1 MVDLWKLVLVCK
13 WGASIQVSAS
23 RPTDWIIVREY
34 SNSEAGAGLNVWLNS
49 FLDFLGAGGGACRII
64 VREFACICIRLLGM
78 RRCQFIASSI
88 MKWTFVDSLS
98 FCKFHWHWGGGG
110 LRIFG
115 DPSAFGWDSL
125 GLRSFSLEV
134 LVYLWGRGEDS
145 VHLWCPLWSISWD
158 SSIIFCQKVPRRLP
172 GRSSRK
178 FPPWTRSILAWFHR

>member
-64 VREFACICIRLLGM
+64 VREFACICILMLGM

-98 FCKFHWHWGGGG
+98 FCKFHWHWGGEEDWGYLEILQHLDGILWDYAHFLLRFWWISGG
-110 LRIFG
+110 GGRILCTFG
-115 DPSAFGWDSL
+115 VLFDPF
-125 GLRSFSLEV
+125 LE
-134 LVYLWGRGEDS
+134 
-145 VHLWCPLWSISWD
+145 
-158 SSIIFCQKVPRRLP
+158 
-172 GRSSRK
+172 
-178 FPPWTRSILAWFHR
+178 ILL